1 MRWLS
6 SSPLTGSDAVSS
18 RFAARYRRYA
28 AASSSATVA
37 MASLVMGSDSIIR
50 SALRRA
56 CRLETNGC
64 GCRDQRSGIPSW
76 LPAEPTPTTVSA
88 LRPAR
93 CLVYWSLDAPVID
106 TPRGSKMCNLWRP
119 DINAVGPATEL
130 PFHVRSRVGHHRCRP
145 SGRKSV
151 PERRAMV
158 TLTWA
163 VHRSDQHPLRGVR
176 GHRHGRGDARVPAP
190 HARGERS
197 TVSGPYPFLF
207 TWVPGHNR

>member
-1 MRWLS
+1 MRSLS

-64 GCRDQRSGIPSW
+64 GCRDQRRGIPSW

-93 CLVYWSLDAPVID
+93 CLVYWSISCSGNRYSARFENVQSWWPGNQTKSNRPLIWHGGGLD
-106 TPRGSKMCNLWRP
+106 GERP
-119 DINAVGPATEL
+119 GAAQVLRCGIEL
-130 PFHVRSRVGHHRCRP
+130 ALTCPQSRTA
-145 SGRKSV
+145 
-151 PERRAMV
+151 ERRRW
-158 TLTWA
+158 L
-163 VHRSDQHPLRGVR
+163 PIY
-176 GHRHGRGDARVPAP
+176 RHA
-190 HARGERS
+190 
-197 TVSGPYPFLF
+197 
-207 TWVPGHNR
+207 